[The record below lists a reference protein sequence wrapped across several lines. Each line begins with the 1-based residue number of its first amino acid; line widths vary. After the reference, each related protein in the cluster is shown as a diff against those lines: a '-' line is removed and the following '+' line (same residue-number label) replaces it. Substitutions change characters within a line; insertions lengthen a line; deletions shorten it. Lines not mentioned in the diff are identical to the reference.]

1 MSIIGFLSQNP
12 GHLLTG
18 LLVGAISMVV
28 YYVFNFYNNRKNYP
42 PGPFPLPILGN
53 LRQLKVN
60 KHVHEIFHDI
70 GKKYE
75 KGIFTLYIGSEPQV
89 IVTDPHLALEV
100 LKKHQFA
107 GRPQFPFLDMF
118 LQPDSVDVIFS
129 DFNKEWEVIRKVSHA
144 AVRKYAVSEKL
155 TFVVA
160 DVVDEVVKE
169 MLEKDGVGNPIDMR
183 HYLFLT
189 MYTILATSA
198 FGKKY
203 SFDDPELKEW
213 INAAEI
219 QIRRNLEFILI
230 GFVPILKYVLRG
242 AMKDINETVK
252 FQNDSHRKNYEA
264 HMETFDGENIRDFMD
279 ALLLARKEAEAEE
292 GSSILK
298 YLKPLN
304 LQNCVSDLF
313 TAGSETSR
321 STLTWA
327 FLLMANYPDKQKK
340 IREEINQYIADD
352 DVPNLGHRA
361 DCNYTAAF
369 IAETLRFR
377 YIVPSGLP
385 HKATVDMELGGHMIK
400 KGTTVVTVMT
410 VGFHDKETWE
420 DPEVFRPER
429 FLDEKGTFSSRPN
442 PLYTPFS
449 AGRRSCPGEKLAL
462 ADMFFIVARF
472 FQKTKGYEFVLP
484 DGPGSVDLAGNP
496 NDTSGWVPYPYK
508 IVLQQIKTQHNG
520 L

>member
-18 LLVGAISMVV
+18 LLVGVVSMVV

-60 KHVHEIFHDI
+60 KHVHDIFHDI

-75 KGIFTLYIGSEPQV
+75 NGIFTLYIGSEPQV
-89 IVTDPHLALEV
+89 IVTDPHLGLEV

-107 GRPQFPFLDMF
+107 GRPKLPLIDMF

-160 DVVDEVVKE
+160 DVVDEIVKE
-169 MLEKDGVGNPIDMR
+169 MLEKEGVGNPIDMR

-203 SFDDPELKEW
+203 SFNDAELKEW
-213 INAAEI
+213 INAIEM
-219 QIRRNLEFILI
+219 QLRRNLEFLLI

-242 AMKDINETVK
+242 AMNEFNETIK
-252 FQNDSHRKNYEA
+252 FQQEFQRKNYEA
-264 HMETFDGENIRDFMD
+264 HMETFDGENIRDFTD

-304 LQNCVSDLF
+304 LQNCVNDLF

-321 STLTWA
+321 SCLTWG
-327 FLLMANYPDKQKK
+327 FLLMANYPEKQQR
-340 IREEINQYIADD
+340 IRDEINQYIADD

-361 DCNYTAAF
+361 NCNYTAAF

-385 HKATVDMELGGHMIK
+385 HKATVDVELGGHKIK
-400 KGTTVVTVMT
+400 EGTTVLTVMN
-410 VGFHDKETWE
+410 VGFHDTETWK

-429 FLDEKGTFSSRPN
+429 FLDEKGRFGARPN
-442 PLYTPFS
+442 ALYTPFS

-484 DGPGSVDLAGNP
+484 DGPGSVDLAGNH

-508 IVLQQIKTQHNG
+508 IVMQPIKTQHNG
-520 L
+520 F